1 MEKKNTTIF
10 RGMLVSLTIV
20 LLFVSIPIGMAAP
33 LPNVNICHRDQGSP
47 VYKEITINAN
57 ALDAHLHHQWGAD
70 IYPVP
75 VGGCPTLPT
84 PPVPELPTSLLMSV
98 GLVGLIFISK
108 RKW

>member
-1 MEKKNTTIF
+1 MVKKNTTIF

-20 LLFVSIPIGMAAP
+20 LLFVSIPIGMADP
-33 LPNVNICHRDQGSP
+33 QINICHRDQGSP
-47 VYKEITINAN
+47 VYKEKTIDAN